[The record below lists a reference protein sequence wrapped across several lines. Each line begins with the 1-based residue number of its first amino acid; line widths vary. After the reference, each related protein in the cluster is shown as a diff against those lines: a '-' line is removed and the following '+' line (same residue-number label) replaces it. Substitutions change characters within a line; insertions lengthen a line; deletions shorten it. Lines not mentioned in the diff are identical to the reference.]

1 MARPKGSTL
10 TAAHKAALSEGR
22 KMASIVSNYLEAL
35 SANKPKRGRKR
46 TKESIRQRL
55 SKIDAELETADVL
68 RRLQLIQEQMDL
80 QSELESAAQAKDLS
94 KLEAEFAKVAR
105 TYSENKGIS
114 YLAWRA
120 VGVPPEV
127 LKKANVTR

>member
-1 MARPKGSTL
+1 MAT
-10 TAAHKAALSEGR
+10 
-22 KMASIVSNYLEAL
+22 IVSNYLEAL

-55 SKIDAELETADVL
+55 AKIDNELGSADVL

-80 QSELESAAQAKDLS
+80 QSELESAVQAKDLS
-94 KLEAEFAKVAR
+94 KLEAEFTKVAR
-105 TYSENKGIS
+105 VYSENKGIS

-120 VGVPPEV
+120 VGVPTEV